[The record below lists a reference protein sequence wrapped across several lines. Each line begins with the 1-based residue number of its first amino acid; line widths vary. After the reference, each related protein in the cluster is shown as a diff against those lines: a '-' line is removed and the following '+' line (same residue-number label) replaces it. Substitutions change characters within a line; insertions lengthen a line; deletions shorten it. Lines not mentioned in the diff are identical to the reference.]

1 MKPSQRRSRAFTI
14 ACFPSLAACLIQ
26 VIGGFST
33 EGGMTISAR
42 SAGLGA
48 MLLFAGLL
56 AGCDDGSTQQA
67 AGPAP
72 IPAVTVVKVEAKDL
86 RPSVSFSARV
96 EALHKVDLLARI
108 EGYLDKQNFTE
119 GASVKTGDLLY
130 VIEKAPYEAKV
141 AAAEASVAMAK
152 ARLDRTEIELTRQTT
167 LVNKEASAQTK
178 LDDARTAR
186 NEAKGQYD
194 KYIAELD
201 QAKLQLSYTEI
212 RAPID
217 GRIGKSLLSVGS
229 FVSPQS
235 GTLAT
240 IVQQDPIG
248 VTFPVSQRDLIAVR
262 EKMGDNAKLRDHTVY
277 VEIGKGKRYQ
287 YPGKVDFLD
296 VGVNTG
302 TDSVNVRATFPN
314 PQGLLVDGQLV
325 TAVVEAQSAEPTL
338 VTPVNAIQI
347 DQSGPF
353 VLVVNSER
361 KIEVRRV
368 ELLRQEAGFVA
379 IAKGLSAGDLVVT
392 EGVQKVKPGQ
402 VVDATEVKP
411 EA

>member
-1 MKPSQRRSRAFTI
+1 
-14 ACFPSLAACLIQ
+14 
-26 VIGGFST
+26 
-33 EGGMTISAR
+33 MTVSAR
-42 SAGLGA
+42 GA
-48 MLLFAGLL
+48 AIGVILLLSGLL
-56 AGCDDGSTQQA
+56 VGCDDGSKQQQA
-67 AGPAP
+67 AAPAT
-72 IPAVTVVKVEAKDL
+72 IPAVTVVKVESKDL

-96 EALHKVDLLARI
+96 EALQKVDLLARI
-108 EGYLDKQNFTE
+108 QGFLEKQNFTE
-119 GASVKTGDLLY
+119 GASVKAGELLY
-130 VIEKAPYEAKV
+130 VIEQAPYQAKV
-141 AAAEASVAMAK
+141 SAAEASVAVAA
-152 ARLDRTEIELTRQTT
+152 ARLDRTEIELKRQTT
-167 LVNKEASAQTK
+167 LVSKEAAAQTK

-194 KYIAELD
+194 KLIAELE

-229 FVSPQS
+229 FVNPQS

-248 VTFPVSQRDLIAVR
+248 VVFPVSQRDLLAVR
-262 EKMGDNAKLRDHTVY
+262 EKMGDKAKLTEHTVY

-302 TDSVNVRATFPN
+302 TDAVNVRATFPN

-325 TAVVEAQSAEPTL
+325 TAVVESESAEPTL
-338 VTPVNAIQI
+338 VVPVNAIQI
-347 DQSGPF
+347 DQSGTF
-353 VLVVNSER
+353 VLIVNSEK

-368 ELLRQEAGFVA
+368 ELLRQDANFIA

-392 EGVQKVKPGQ
+392 EGVQKVRPGQ
-402 VVDATEVKP
+402 AVDATEVKP

>member
-1 MKPSQRRSRAFTI
+1 
-14 ACFPSLAACLIQ
+14 
-26 VIGGFST
+26 
-33 EGGMTISAR
+33 MTISAR
-42 SAGLGA
+42 SAGLGV
-48 MLLFAGLL
+48 MLLFAGLI
-56 AGCDDGSTQQA
+56 AGCDDGSSQQA

-72 IPAVTVVKVEAKDL
+72 IPAVTVVKVETKDL

-119 GASVKTGDLLY
+119 GATVKTGDLLY

-152 ARLDRTEIELTRQTT
+152 ARLDRTEIELKRQTT

-186 NEAKGQYD
+186 DESKGQYD

-262 EKMGDNAKLRDHTVY
+262 EKIGENAKLNDHTVY

-347 DQSGPF
+347 DQSGSF
-353 VLVVNSER
+353 VLVVNSEM

-368 ELLRQEAGFVA
+368 ELLRQDAGFVA

>member
-1 MKPSQRRSRAFTI
+1 MAN
-14 ACFPSLAACLIQ
+14 
-26 VIGGFST
+26 
-33 EGGMTISAR
+33 SAR
-42 SAGLGA
+42 GAGLA
-48 MLLFAGLL
+48 VALLLAGLL
-56 AGCDDGSTQQA
+56 AGCDEAPQQA
-67 AGPAP
+67 AAPASV
-72 IPAVTVVKVEAKDL
+72 PAVTVVKVEAKDL

-96 EALHKVDLLARI
+96 EALNKVDLLARI
-108 EGYLDKQNFTE
+108 QGYLEKQEFTE
-119 GASVKTGDLLY
+119 GATVKAGDLLY
-130 VIEKAPYEAKV
+130 VIEQAPYQAKV
-141 AAAEASVAMAK
+141 SAAEAAVAVAA
-152 ARLDRTEIELTRQTT
+152 ARLDRTEIELKRQTT
-167 LVNKEASAQTK
+167 LVSKEAAAQTK

-194 KYIAELD
+194 KLIAELE

-248 VTFPVSQRDLIAVR
+248 VTFPVSQRDLLKVR
-262 EKMGDNAKLRDHTVY
+262 EKMGDQEKLNDHTVY
-277 VEIGKGKRYQ
+277 VEIGKDKRYQ

-296 VGVNTG
+296 VAVNTG
-302 TDSVNVRATFPN
+302 TDAVDVRATFPN
-314 PQGLLVDGQLV
+314 PDGLLVAGQLV
-325 TAVVEAQSAEPTL
+325 TAVVEASSAEPTL
-338 VTPVNAIQI
+338 VVPVNAIQI
-347 DQSGPF
+347 DQTGPF
-353 VLVVNSER
+353 VLVVDSEK

-368 ELLRQEAGFVA
+368 ELLRQDNSFVA
-379 IAKGLSAGDLVVT
+379 IAKGVSAGDLVVT
-392 EGVQKVKPGQ
+392 EGVQKVRPGQ

>member
-1 MKPSQRRSRAFTI
+1 MAK
-14 ACFPSLAACLIQ
+14 LAR
-26 VIGGFST
+26 
-33 EGGMTISAR
+33 ISIV
-42 SAGLGA
+42 GA
-48 MLLFAGLL
+48 LLLLAPLL
-56 AGCDDGSTQQA
+56 AGCDDGAPQQSA
-67 AGPAP
+67 APAP
-72 IPAVTVVKVEAKDL
+72 VPAVTVVKVETKDL

-96 EALHKVDLLARI
+96 EALHKVDLRARI
-108 EGYLDKQNFTE
+108 EGYLDEQEFAE
-119 GASVKTGDLLY
+119 GATVKTGDLLY

-141 AAAEASVAMAK
+141 AAAEAAVAVAK

-194 KYIAELD
+194 KLVAELE
-201 QAKLQLSYTEI
+201 QAKLLLSYTEI

-240 IVQQDPIG
+240 IVQQNPIG
-248 VTFPVSQRDLIAVR
+248 VTFPVSQRDILAVR
-262 EKMGDNAKLRDHTVY
+262 EKMGADVNLNDRIVY
-277 VEIGKGKRYQ
+277 VELGKGKRYSE
-287 YPGKVDFLD
+287 PGKVDFLD

-302 TDSVNVRATFPN
+302 TDAVNVRAVFPN
-314 PQGLLVDGQLV
+314 PEGLLVDGQLV
-325 TAVVEAQSAEPTL
+325 TAVVEADKAEPTL
-338 VTPVNAIQI
+338 VVPVNAIQI
-347 DQSGPF
+347 DQSGAF
-353 VLVVNSER
+353 VLVVNSEK

-368 ELLRQEAGFVA
+368 ELLRQDSGDVA
-379 IAKGLSAGDLVVT
+379 IAKGLSAGDLVVV
-392 EGVQKVKPGQ
+392 EGVQKVRPGQ
-402 VVDATEVKP
+402 VVDATEIKP

>member
-1 MKPSQRRSRAFTI
+1 MAIT
-14 ACFPSLAACLIQ
+14 
-26 VIGGFST
+26 
-33 EGGMTISAR
+33 AR
-42 SAGLGA
+42 SAGLA
-48 MLLFAGLL
+48 VALLVAVLL
-56 AGCDDGSTQQA
+56 AGCDEAPQQA
-67 AGPAP
+67 AAPAAP
-72 IPAVTVVKVEAKDL
+72 AAVTVVKVEAKDL

-96 EALHKVDLLARI
+96 EALHKVDLRARI
-108 EGYLDKQNFTE
+108 EGYLDRQEFAE
-119 GASVKTGDLLY
+119 GANVKTGDLLY

-141 AAAEASVAMAK
+141 AAAQAAVAVAK
-152 ARLDRTEIELTRQTT
+152 ARLDRTEIELARQTT

-186 NEAKGQYD
+186 NEAKGQFD
-194 KYIAELD
+194 KLTAELD
-201 QAKLQLSYTEI
+201 QAKLLLSYTDI
-212 RAPID
+212 KAPID

-240 IVQQDPIG
+240 IVEQNPIG
-248 VTFPVSQRDLIAVR
+248 VTFPVSQRDILAVR
-262 EKMGDNAKLRDHTVY
+262 EKMGSDVKLNDRTVY
-277 VEIGKGKRYQ
+277 VELGKGKRYQ

-302 TDSVNVRATFPN
+302 TDAVNVRAVFPN
-314 PQGLLVDGQLV
+314 PDGMLVDGQLV
-325 TAVVEAQSAEPTL
+325 TAVVEADKAEPTL
-338 VTPVNAIQI
+338 VVPVNAVQI
-347 DQSGPF
+347 DQSGAF
-353 VLVVNSER
+353 VLVVNSEK

-368 ELLRQEAGFVA
+368 ELLRQDSGDVA

-392 EGVQKVKPGQ
+392 EGVQKVRPGQ

>member
-1 MKPSQRRSRAFTI
+1 
-14 ACFPSLAACLIQ
+14 
-26 VIGGFST
+26 
-33 EGGMTISAR
+33 MTISAR
-42 SAGLGA
+42 SAGLGV
-48 MLLFAGLL
+48 MLLFAGLI
-56 AGCDDGSTQQA
+56 AGCDDGSSQQA

-72 IPAVTVVKVEAKDL
+72 IPAVTVVKVETKDL

-119 GASVKTGDLLY
+119 GATVKTGDLLY

-152 ARLDRTEIELTRQTT
+152 ARLDRTEIELKRQTK

-186 NEAKGQYD
+186 DESKGQYD

-262 EKMGDNAKLRDHTVY
+262 EKIGENAKLNDHTVY

-347 DQSGPF
+347 DQSGSF
-353 VLVVNSER
+353 VLVVNSEK

-368 ELLRQEAGFVA
+368 ELLRQDAGFVA

>member
-1 MKPSQRRSRAFTI
+1 
-14 ACFPSLAACLIQ
+14 
-26 VIGGFST
+26 
-33 EGGMTISAR
+33 MTVSAR
-42 SAGLGA
+42 GA
-48 MLLFAGLL
+48 AIGVILLLSGLL
-56 AGCDDGSTQQA
+56 VGCDDGSKQQQA
-67 AGPAP
+67 AAPAT
-72 IPAVTVVKVEAKDL
+72 IPAVTVVKVESKDL

-96 EALHKVDLLARI
+96 EALQKVDLLARI
-108 EGYLDKQNFTE
+108 QGFLEKQNLTE
-119 GASVKTGDLLY
+119 GASVKTGELLY
-130 VIEKAPYEAKV
+130 VIEQAPYQAKV
-141 AAAEASVAMAK
+141 SAAEASVAVAA
-152 ARLDRTEIELTRQTT
+152 ARLDRTEIELKRQTT
-167 LVNKEASAQTK
+167 LVSKEAAAQTK

-186 NEAKGQYD
+186 NEAKGEYD
-194 KYIAELD
+194 KLIAELE

-229 FVSPQS
+229 FVNPQS

-248 VTFPVSQRDLIAVR
+248 VVFPVSQRDLLAVR
-262 EKMGDNAKLRDHTVY
+262 EKMGDKAKLTEHTVY

-302 TDSVNVRATFPN
+302 TDAVNVRATFPN

-325 TAVVEAQSAEPTL
+325 TAVVESESAEPTL
-338 VTPVNAIQI
+338 VVPVNAIQI
-347 DQSGPF
+347 DQSGTF
-353 VLVVNSER
+353 VLIVNSEK

-368 ELLRQEAGFVA
+368 ELLRQDANFIA

-392 EGVQKVKPGQ
+392 EGVQKVRPGQ
-402 VVDATEVKP
+402 AVDATEVKP

>member
-1 MKPSQRRSRAFTI
+1 
-14 ACFPSLAACLIQ
+14 
-26 VIGGFST
+26 
-33 EGGMTISAR
+33 MTITAR
-42 SAGLGA
+42 GA
-48 MLLFAGLL
+48 ALAVVLLCSSLL
-56 AGCDDGSTQQA
+56 AGCEEAAQQQA
-67 AGPAP
+67 AAPAT

-96 EALHKVDLLARI
+96 EALNKVDLLARI
-108 EGYLDKQNFTE
+108 QGYLEKQNFTE
-119 GASVKTGDLLY
+119 GSSVKTGDLLY
-130 VIEKAPYEAKV
+130 VIEQAPYKAKV
-141 AAAEASVAMAK
+141 SAAEAAVAVAA
-152 ARLDRTEIELTRQTT
+152 ARLDRTEIELKRQTT

-194 KYIAELD
+194 KLMAELE

-212 RAPID
+212 HAPID

-248 VTFPVSQRDLIAVR
+248 VTFPVTQRDLISVR
-262 EKMGDNAKLRDHTVY
+262 EKMGENAKLADHTVY
-277 VEIGKGKRYQ
+277 VEIGKGKRYPQ
-287 YPGKVDFLD
+287 PGKVDFLD
-296 VGVNTG
+296 VAVNTG
-302 TDSVNVRATFPN
+302 TDSVDARATFPN
-314 PQGLLVDGQLV
+314 PQGTLVDGQLV
-325 TAVVEAQSAEPTL
+325 TAVVEASSAEPTL
-338 VTPVNAIQI
+338 VVPVNAIQI

-353 VLVVNSER
+353 VLVVNSEK

-368 ELLRQEAGFVA
+368 ELLRQDNSFVA

-392 EGVQKVKPGQ
+392 EGVQKVRPGQ
-402 VVDATEVKP
+402 VVDPTEVKP